1 MHRCS
6 GPPSSGQ
13 SESPAAAR
21 SSPLGEVF
29 ARAGPSVLQA
39 GGLSFGQRRV
49 LQRVMACRTAALGG
63 HLHRCTACGHGQP
76 RYNSC
81 RDRHCP
87 RCQALPQAR
96 WIAARKERML
106 PVGHFHVV
114 FTLPGQL
121 RTVAMQAPERL
132 YGLLLK
138 SASTTLQTLAREYL
152 GGQLGITAVLHT
164 WTRELLVH
172 PHVHL
177 IVTAGALSPDGSV
190 WTPTRRGWLFPGR
203 RMAALFR
210 SLILRDL
217 EPLLAE
223 EEVRLPR
230 GLSGPRLLRTLWRK
244 KWVVFAKRPFKTS
257 AHLIEYLGRYTH
269 RVAISDWRVLAVD
282 ESGLRFRTRQDKSCR
297 LDDGDFVRRFLR
309 HVLPRGFRKIRH
321 YGLYG
326 PGRVG
331 RRLEQCRALLAPE
344 EEVDAEVDA
353 EAPDS
358 ESVVWLDELQ
368 RLTGEN
374 LRRCPACH
382 SMSVVVE
389 PLGRGPPGSA
399 EAFGSAIT

>member
-1 MHRCS
+1 MHRC
-6 GPPSSGQ
+6 PAPSS
-13 SESPAAAR
+13 SARPESPAAAR

-63 HLHRCTACGHGQP
+63 HLHRCTSCGHSQP

-96 WIAARKERML
+96 WVAARKERML

-121 RTVAMQAPERL
+121 RTVAVQAPERL

-138 SASTTLQTLAREYL
+138 AASTTLQSLAREYL

-177 IVTAGALSPDGSV
+177 IVTSGALSPDGST
-190 WTPTRRGWLFPGR
+190 WIPTRRGWLFPSR

-210 SLILRDL
+210 SLILRGL
-217 EPLLAE
+217 EPLLE
-223 EEVRLPR
+223 EDVRLPR
-230 GLSGPRLLRTLWRK
+230 GLSRARLLRTLWRK

-269 RVAISDWRVLAVD
+269 RVAISDSRVLAVD
-282 ESGLRFRTRQDKSCR
+282 ESGLRFRVRQDKSCR
-297 LDDGDFVRRFLR
+297 LNDGAFVRRFLR

-344 EEVDAEVDA
+344 QELGSEADAEVQDI
-353 EAPDS
+353 
-358 ESVVWLDELQ
+358 ESVDWLDELR
-368 RLTGEN
+368 RLTGED
-374 LRRCPACH
+374 LRRCPVCH
-382 SMSVVVE
+382 SMSVVIE
-389 PLGRGPPGSA
+389 PVGRGPPGPVEVLGGA
-399 EAFGSAIT
+399 LR